1 MKYFLI
7 ALLLDIAAITTAC
20 TEISITNPV
29 AKDIGHSYGFYLGQQ
44 LSLKMISEDFPALVG
59 VALLAEKEFWAKFG
73 DSINEMDT
81 RMSNLSPKEWQ
92 KIKADLELQVAKS
105 TASIKLTQ
113 ANAEK
118 FIQIVRD
125 RAKGNLPSP
134 VIETLL
140 MFKPRYQ
147 RNPATEFTDG
157 YKQHYEDG
165 GTGKAKGVAF
175 SLEVPLSW
183 KKMEGKRP
191 NVVAKF
197 VSENGRGLEVF
208 LVLIKAVPLEPDESI
223 TSTDVA
229 EILNPK
235 DLADIL
241 PEGAKYLSSGS
252 LTLETL
258 PGYWVRFDTN
268 ATRGRHSI
276 NMNTIMYTIF
286 YRNRM
291 IQMQGQAAAP
301 SKDGNDLNDRFNG
314 FEKLFDLIANSL
326 VLPQIYNR

>member
-1 MKYFLI
+1 MKSFLI
-7 ALLLDIAAITTAC
+7 SLFLSVAVITTAR

-29 AKDIGHSYGFYLGQQ
+29 AKDIGHSYGFYFGQQ
-44 LSLKMISEDFPALVG
+44 LSLKMISEDFPALAG
-59 VALLAEKEFWAKFG
+59 AALLAETEFWAKFG

-81 RMSNLSPKEWQ
+81 GMSNLNPKEWQ
-92 KIKADLELQVAKS
+92 KIKADLEFQVAES
-105 TASIKLTQ
+105 TANIKLTQ
-113 ANAEK
+113 ANAEQ

-125 RAKGNLPSP
+125 RAKGDLPSP

-147 RNPATEFTDG
+147 NNPATEFADG
-157 YKQHYEDG
+157 YKQHYENS

-175 SLEVPLSW
+175 SLEVPISW

-208 LVLIKAVPLEPDESI
+208 LVLIMAAPLEPSESI
-223 TSTDVA
+223 TAADIA
-229 EILNPK
+229 EIINPEN
-235 DLADIL
+235 LAGIL
-241 PEGAKYLSSGS
+241 PEGAKYLSSGN
-252 LTLETL
+252 LILETL

-276 NMNTIMYTIF
+276 NMSTIMYTIF

-291 IQMQGQAAAP
+291 IQMQGQAAVP
-301 SKDGNDLNDRFNG
+301 SKDGNDLNDRFNR
-314 FEKLFDLIANSL
+314 FEKLFDLIAQSL